1 MTKSQQTTT
10 QPQQWTTCVY
20 VGTGHPYYRPAAN
33 NIQYTYFLR
42 PSPVD
47 IIILRCVGHRP
58 LAELLLLQPASY
70 FIPSVLPPMCTCHA
84 IHSST
89 RALTLVRGKSC
100 EATTRLPLR
109 RITRRKDGRGG
120 RLKLIWTR
128 RCCCCCYRSCCSA
141 PCVFIQNCGKNV

>member
-1 MTKSQQTTT
+1 MERMLDGLKDEIRDLNHFYLYTATTTSQLTKSQQTTT

-58 LAELLLLQPASY
+58 LAELLLLQPTSQLLHS
-70 FIPSVLPPMCTCHA
+70 FGSPPNVYMPCH
-84 IHSST
+84 
-89 RALTLVRGKSC
+89 TLFY
-100 EATTRLPLR
+100 ARLNISQR
-109 RITRRKDGRGG
+109 
-120 RLKLIWTR
+120 
-128 RCCCCCYRSCCSA
+128 
-141 PCVFIQNCGKNV
+141 